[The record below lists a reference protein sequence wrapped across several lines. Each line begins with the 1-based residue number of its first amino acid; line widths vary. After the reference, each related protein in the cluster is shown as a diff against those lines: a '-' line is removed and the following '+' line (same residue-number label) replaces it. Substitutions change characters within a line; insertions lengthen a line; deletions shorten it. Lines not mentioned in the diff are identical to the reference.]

1 MARLARSAQ
10 GRLKY
15 LAQREGEG
23 WIAKRLSGRNVNFI
37 SIRDV
42 RLYERRDAI
51 LKNDGFLPWERL
63 WLCTG
68 SVSSNAM
75 VSLRRQRQAEI
86 SDFFYRY
93 QRYHPKTT
101 HEETARAFSRY
112 MLKQYDRNGWLMRI
126 SGDPDPYAQLEQLK
140 RERGIQDSPRRKQPR
155 KQLPDYY
162 TIAQRT
168 QAKEQRLTPAQ
179 RTLTKYAQKRGK
191 E

>member
-1 MARLARSAQ
+1 MARLPTSPQ

-68 SVSSNAM
+68 SVSSGAM
-75 VSLRRQRQAEI
+75 MALRGQRQAEI
-86 SDFFYRY
+86 SDYFYRY
-93 QRYHPKTT
+93 HRYHPKATY
-101 HEETARAFSRY
+101 EEIARSFNRY
-112 MLKQYDRNGWLMRI
+112 MLKQYDKNGWRMRI
-126 SGDPDPYAQLEQLK
+126 SGDPDPYAPLADIK
-140 RERGIQDSPRRKQPR
+140 DYYGIPDSPRQHLPR
-155 KQLPDYY
+155 KKLPDYDD
-162 TIAQRT
+162 IVART

-179 RTLTKYAQKRGK
+179 RTMTRYAQKRGK

>member
-1 MARLARSAQ
+1 MTRLPRSAQ

-23 WIAKRLSGRNVNFI
+23 WIAKRLSGRNVDFI

-51 LKNDGFLPWERL
+51 LTNDGFLPWERL

-75 VSLRRQRQAEI
+75 VSLRRQRQVEI

-101 HEETARAFSRY
+101 HEEIARAFGRY
-112 MLKQYDRNGWLMRI
+112 MLKQYDDNGWIMRA

-140 RERGIQDSPRRKQPR
+140 RERGIQDSPRKRIPR
-155 KQLPDYY
+155 KKLPDYDD
-162 TIAQRT
+162 IVART
-168 QAKEQRLTPAQ
+168 KAKEQKLGRGQ
-179 RTLTKYAQKRGK
+179 RALSKYAKKRGK